1 MTPLEQAQR
10 QKKYGCDTCGKRVV
24 VRGVS
29 YCEVSGKLLL
39 PSLFNCGQCAH
50 VPSEYEP
57 KGDDMKTR
65 EEDDIEQRDMIELPC
80 KIYSTNSE
88 YPRIQIVWRGKGGII
103 RTVEVDEEW
112 EADEYWAVLQKML
125 KEGRL

>member
-1 MTPLEQAQR
+1 
-10 QKKYGCDTCGKRVV
+10 
-24 VRGVS
+24 
-29 YCEVSGKLLL
+29 
-39 PSLFNCGQCAH
+39 
-50 VPSEYEP
+50 
-57 KGDDMKTR
+57 MKTR